1 MVYIRAKTI
10 QSEQYL
16 YLVKS
21 VWDSKKNT
29 SRQQTIK
36 YLGKASLVVSDDIPV
51 DYRNDS
57 KILSALSKYAPDD
70 IEKRN
75 TASEKTG
82 QKLYKKIIEG
92 DIQGSSNIFEEYVKI
107 FKTVDFFD
115 KILKPV
121 MSKVGSDWE
130 SGKISV
136 GTEHVASNI
145 AQTLVKGIL
154 EQVNVRIK
162 KKKILICV
170 PVGEEHHLGC
180 DVLETYLS
188 MNGFKVFNLGT
199 SIPTESILDFI
210 EQNNPDLVLLSIT
223 IDDNLKS
230 GQRLVRKISKES
242 NVPILVG
249 GLAVQGKNTPKFD
262 GEIIGDLSLND
273 IKKKIGREING

>member
-36 YLGKASLVVSDDIPV
+36 YLGKASLVVRDDIPL

-75 TASEKTG
+75 SASEKIR

-92 DIQGSSNIFEEYVKI
+92 DIQESLKIFEEYVKI

-154 EQVNVRIK
+154 EQVNVRMK

-188 MNGFKVFNLGT
+188 MNGFKVFNMGT
-199 SIPTESILDFI
+199 SVPTESILDFI
-210 EQNNPDLVLLSIT
+210 EHNNPDVILLSIT
-223 IDDNLKS
+223 INDNLKS
-230 GQRLVRKISKES
+230 GQRLVRKINKES

-249 GLAVQGKNTPKFD
+249 GLAVQGKNIPKFD
-262 GEIIGDLSLND
+262 GKIIGDLSLID

>member
-10 QSEQYL
+10 QSEKYL

-145 AQTLVKGIL
+145 AQTLVKGIF

-170 PVGEEHHLGC
+170 PIGEEHHLGC